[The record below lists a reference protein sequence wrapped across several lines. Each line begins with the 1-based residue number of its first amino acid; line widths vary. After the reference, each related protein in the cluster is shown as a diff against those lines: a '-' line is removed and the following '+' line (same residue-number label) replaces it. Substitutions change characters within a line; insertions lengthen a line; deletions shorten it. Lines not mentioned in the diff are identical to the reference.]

1 MKNIFKFALLSVIVL
16 TSCTKDEVVNQS
28 ANLAISFDTYVA
40 KSTKGI
46 PVTGTSFSEGATM
59 GVYAYNTDNA
69 DWTSTNIDS
78 YSSKPLINEKVTN
91 GTAGWTYTN
100 TAYYVKNQKI
110 SFLAYA
116 PHKEGV
122 QFANGKLEH
131 QVSTLLSEQNDLM
144 VAAPVTNKTWDGTV
158 GTVPEKIVF
167 AFKHA
172 LSQVKFKAALKESYT
187 DYTIKV
193 NSVTLKALK
202 STGKLS
208 LTATDVNWEEVSG
221 SQNYTMSFAD
231 NTLSTAASAL
241 KPSGEG
247 TDVFMLLP
255 QTLEKVAFTFNITA
269 TPTEAGTTAGKV
281 AKTRDFDVIVDGTW
295 ASNNIYLYT
304 ATLTMDFDAPAIE
317 FGEPSITEWTTE
329 TDTPINNDPKP
340 AE

>member
-1 MKNIFKFALLSVIVL
+1 
-16 TSCTKDEVVNQS
+16 
-28 ANLAISFDTYVA
+28 
-40 KSTKGI
+40 
-46 PVTGTSFSEGATM
+46 
-59 GVYAYNTDNA
+59 
-69 DWTSTNIDS
+69 
-78 YSSKPLINEKVTN
+78 
-91 GTAGWTYTN
+91 
-100 TAYYVKNQKI
+100 
-110 SFLAYA
+110 
-116 PHKEGV
+116 
-122 QFANGKLEH
+122 
-131 QVSTLLSEQNDLM
+131 
-144 VAAPVTNKTWDGTV
+144 
-158 GTVPEKIVF
+158 
-167 AFKHA
+167 
-172 LSQVKFKAALKESYT
+172 
-187 DYTIKV
+187 
-193 NSVTLKALK
+193 
-202 STGKLS
+202 
-208 LTATDVNWEEVSG
+208 
-221 SQNYTMSFAD
+221 MSFAD